1 MFTDLNEY
9 YKDKDDYLKEVVS
22 LEISNGEIDEET
34 KAKQDKEKDKLKDKF
49 KDKIRK
55 YIPTCL
61 NHINTMF
68 NIKYSIYKVGKDFDS
83 SFNVIETNVKK
94 TKEDIINELNYYLSI
109 TTNDAESIEKLKLV
123 MDILTTYVDDK
134 IDEEKERTLNN
145 STIVNSSIITNVPV
159 MQMKENN
166 MDDPS
171 TQFNYNPYAG
181 QAYGVESGIS
191 NTIDNSNS
199 MQNNDTSGM
208 SIFGNNSGLMS
219 NDTSNVDPNLINNYS
234 SGTMD
239 IFGVNNKE

>member
-1 MFTDLNEY
+1 MFVDLNEFV
-9 YKDKDDYLKEVVS
+9 KEKEEFLKEIGLLDINNVEDTKEVK
-22 LEISNGEIDEET
+22 EREE
-34 KAKQDKEKDKLKDKF
+34 LKNTF

-94 TKEDIINELNYYLSI
+94 TKEDITNELNYYLSI
-109 TTNDAESIEKLKLV
+109 TTNDAASIEKLHLV
-123 MDILTTYVDDK
+123 MDILTTYVDDE
-134 IDEEKERTLNN
+134 INEERERALNN
-145 STIVNSSIITNVPV
+145 GPVKSSSIITTVPV
-159 MQMKENN
+159 MQIKENN
-166 MDDPS
+166 MDNPS

-181 QAYGVESGIS
+181 QAYGIESGIS

-219 NDTSNVDPNLINNYS
+219 NDTSNIDPELINNYS

>member
-1 MFTDLNEY
+1 MFVDLNEFI
-9 YKDKDDYLKEVVS
+9 KEKEEFLKEIVLLDINNV
-22 LEISNGEIDEET
+22 EDTKEVKEREE
-34 KAKQDKEKDKLKDKF
+34 LKNAF

-94 TKEDIINELNYYLSI
+94 TKEDITNELNYYLSI
-109 TTNDAESIEKLKLV
+109 TTNDEASIEKLHLV
-123 MDILTTYVDDK
+123 MDILTTYVDDE
-134 IDEEKERTLNN
+134 INEERERALNN
-145 STIVNSSIITNVPV
+145 GPVKSSSIITTVPV
-159 MQMKENN
+159 MQIKENN
-166 MDDPS
+166 MDNPS

-219 NDTSNVDPNLINNYS
+219 NDTSNIDPELINNYS

>member
-1 MFTDLNEY
+1 MFVDLNEFI
-9 YKDKDDYLKEVVS
+9 KEKEEFLKEIVLLDINNV
-22 LEISNGEIDEET
+22 EDTKEVKEREE
-34 KAKQDKEKDKLKDKF
+34 LKNAF

-94 TKEDIINELNYYLSI
+94 TKEDITNELNYYLSI
-109 TTNDAESIEKLKLV
+109 TTNDAAAIEKLHLV
-123 MDILTTYVDDK
+123 MDILTTYVDDE
-134 IDEEKERTLNN
+134 INEERERALNN
-145 STIVNSSIITNVPV
+145 GPVKSSSIITTVPV
-159 MQMKENN
+159 MQIKENN
-166 MDDPS
+166 MDNPS
-171 TQFNYNPYAG
+171 TQFKYNPYAG
-181 QAYGVESGIS
+181 QAYGIESGIS

-219 NDTSNVDPNLINNYS
+219 NDTSNIDPELINNYS